1 MIKVENG
8 TITIEGT
15 KIDICSETI
24 ILLKKLKE
32 VMGLEMYKRA
42 LELADMS
49 NEEVHNEVEK
59 VLDKIICGFL
69 GDILNHGKK
78 QTGNKEPNEDF
89 FKELRE
95 SMKRGM
101 EETGNE

>member
-1 MIKVENG
+1 MIKIENG

-15 KIDICSETI
+15 KIDICAETT

-32 VMGLEMYKRA
+32 VIGCEMYKRV

-69 GDILNHGKK
+69 GGILNHGKK
-78 QTGNKEPNEDF
+78 QTDSKEPNEDIM
-89 FKELRE
+89 KELRE
-95 SMKRGM
+95 AMKREM